1 MPSSAVGFNFSA
13 GGSVVVVLAGS
24 LGCAAIVVVG
34 GVVVAAAAAAGADA
48 IVGLD
53 DTAGGMAVGLGVV
66 VAGVAVTG
74 AGAEGVTVAVVVVVV
89 LSEAAAPNDVDEPKP
104 GVAAGDLAP
113 DTVFFAN
120 KPKPPDPRVD
130 VDPNALAA
138 GAFIVDVEPN
148 KDGVALVALAEGA
161 VAPGVVLLGNKE
173 EGIVVDG
180 DLAPGTV
187 FFASEPK
194 PPLPNVLVDPK
205 ADTGAAVVV
214 VAGSGASDFFLSFVL
229 KEPNESDDTSGSAF
243 DEASESFGAVLAAA
257 AAAAG
262 AGVWVG
268 APNAPVVEEPKNGE
282 VVLLVEPKLEVVPK
296 DEVVDLLADAPK
308 LDVEPK
314 AGVSLLLAAPKLV
327 VDPNKGLLV
336 SLFAVVVLAVVVA
349 AAEPKPLEVP
359 NAGVAVEFAVE
370 LPKFAGEI
378 FGADPRLEKD
388 GILPPVVAAP
398 KPPNPPKPPPVVAA
412 GVGLLPDKRSA
423 NELSLFEAEAEPNA
437 EKPEGAAEGVAAA
450 GTVAA
455 GVAVAADAVD
465 DSFL

>member
-24 LGCAAIVVVG
+24 LGCAVIVVVV
-34 GVVVAAAAAAGADA
+34 VVVAGADVT
-48 IVGLD
+48 VGLD
-53 DTAGGMAVGLGVV
+53 DTAEVMAVGLGVA
-66 VAGVAVTG
+66 VAGGAVTG

-113 DTVFFAN
+113 GTVFFAS

-148 KDGVALVALAEGA
+148 KDGVALAALAEGA

-173 EGIVVDG
+173 EGIVLDG
-180 DLAPGTV
+180 DWAPGTV

-214 VAGSGASDFFLSFVL
+214 VAGLGASGFFSSFVL
-229 KEPNESDDTSGSAF
+229 KEPNESDDTSGSVF
-243 DEASESFGAVLAAA
+243 DKASESFGAVLAA

-282 VVLLVEPKLEVVPK
+282 VLLLVEPKLEVVPK
-296 DEVVDLLADAPK
+296 DEVVVLLADAPK

-336 SLFAVVVLAVVVA
+336 SLFAVVVVVV

-359 NAGVAVEFAVE
+359 NAGAAVELAVE

-423 NELSLFEAEAEPNA
+423 NELSLFDVEAEPNA

-455 GVAVAADAVD
+455 GVAVAADAAD